1 MITITPAL
9 KPAVAMAAVGML
21 STLGVTMACDAYGPI
36 ADNAGGVAEMVNDI
50 GPEGKA
56 TRDKT
61 DKLDAM
67 GNTTAATGKGFAI
80 GSAALTALAL
90 LAGNAIGLLLATLL
104 LSGFAIKPISFIV
117 VVIVFTLVQVVAE
130 PLILK
135 LGEKKAP
142 SIKGGIALIVTFVG
156 LLVTDLITAGLTVGG
171 VANLLAATLL
181 VWLGALIA
189 SILLPI
195 YVFTEL
201 REPKK

>member
-1 MITITPAL
+1 MHVSKYL
-9 KPAVAMAAVGML
+9 L
-21 STLGVTMACDAYGPI
+21 SENPM
-36 ADNAGGVAEMVNDI
+36 
-50 GPEGKA
+50 
-56 TRDKT
+56 TRRIK
-61 DKLDAM
+61 
-67 GNTTAATGKGFAI
+67 
-80 GSAALTALAL
+80 SALAL

-189 SILLPI
+189 SVLLPI